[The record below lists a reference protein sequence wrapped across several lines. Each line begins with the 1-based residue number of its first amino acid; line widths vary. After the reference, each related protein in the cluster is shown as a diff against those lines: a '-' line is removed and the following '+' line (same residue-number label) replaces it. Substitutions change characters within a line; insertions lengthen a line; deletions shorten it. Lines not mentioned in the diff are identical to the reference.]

1 MNNQK
6 ENEFENYYPKL
17 KLRLL
22 YYLRKNYDKKEFIYF
37 NDLIEKFNKSKS
49 SISQNLKILKDDG
62 LISKHYVRTINI
74 NDPYL
79 IISITEK
86 GLSLVNKI
94 LYEGL
99 NNEEIKKLKK
109 LKNN

>member
-17 KLRLL
+17 KLRILF
-22 YYLRKNYDKKEFIYF
+22 YLKKNYNKKKFIYF
-37 NDLIEKFNKSKS
+37 NEIIEEFKKSKS
-49 SISQNLKILKDDG
+49 SISQNLTILKKDG
-62 LISKHYVRTINI
+62 LIFKHYVRTINI

-99 NNEEIKKLKK
+99 NNEEIKKLQ
-109 LKNN
+109 NN